1 MQLSLQTKLT
11 IFVALVVFFTA
22 TLANLTNYQFAK
34 DGVTEQIHAR
44 LETAAHDRQQ
54 RVLAYVNQQQERVL
68 LVASRTRL
76 RGYLYERIHREIDE
90 GKFRHGVERILRDAM
105 ASTDEFLAI
114 SITDPQGRVIT
125 STDPGEL
132 GKDFSDQPD
141 YRQGRSEAHLGTPF
155 RDDAGNFVARL
166 TAPAETND
174 EEFLGVVMVRLDV
187 DRLAKILH
195 DTTGLG
201 DSGEVLIAA
210 RRGEQFHYLFPS
222 TKRNEDSLAITDAE
236 VMSRAIDGDRD
247 QDISR
252 YAGTDIL
259 CAWRPIAFQ
268 APEFDR
274 WGMVVKM
281 DCEEAFAPITK
292 LRNMQ
297 WLLEAA
303 LILLSIL
310 GAFALAKR
318 FTAPIS
324 QLAETADLIA
334 GGDRYARVAVRSDDE
349 LGQLGNSFNHMTDEL
364 VRAQVTLEDRVDQRT
379 RELAQS
385 NCHLQTAREEA
396 EQANRAKSEFLAN
409 MSHEIRTP
417 MNGIIGMSEL
427 LEGTQL
433 TPEQREYLG
442 MVRGSAD
449 SLLRLLNDILDF
461 SKIEAGK
468 LELESIPF
476 DLRDVVER
484 TVRSLGHRAA
494 EKGLELACRVD
505 PEAPQVV
512 VGDPGRLRQIVVN
525 LVGNAMKFT
534 ETGEIVVAV
543 DLDHHAGQNAQ
554 LHFSVRDTGIGIPE
568 DKQGTI
574 FESFSQADASTTRQY
589 GGTGLGLTISG
600 QLVSMMDG
608 RIWVESELGQGT
620 TFHFSIPLEIGQ
632 PLETSPPAALAD
644 LAGLPVL
651 VVDDNQTNRRIFHE
665 MLQSWGLAPTTVA
678 DGPSA
683 LKELQRAAEDATPYQ
698 LVLLDCVMPDM
709 NGYDVATTMMEHDQL
724 RDTKII
730 IISSATSEDKQ
741 RCRDLGVARYVTKPV
756 VQSEFLETILNV
768 MVSSDGIDRD
778 DQDSPVEKADVPL
791 RVLMVEDGYVNQRVA
806 TGLLERMGHQVHIAN
821 DGSQGVD
828 AWRNGNFDVI
838 LMDWQMPVMDG
849 KEATELIRGEEA
861 TTGNHIPIIAM
872 TAAAMKGDRERCL
885 EAGMDDYISKPVD
898 PEELAMVLNR
908 NVNVDQP
915 ADRPPAT
922 PSSEADAPRVTEDQ
936 SVDEPQPSRDGE
948 ERYQVI
954 DVQHARDRMRG
965 CNDAFLTEIAKVLRE
980 EAAQRVSEIETALAA
995 GDAKVVAR
1003 GAHTLK
1009 GAAGNF
1015 GAKPVVRIAE
1025 QIEALGKDDNLAP
1038 VPELLESLKQ
1048 QVAQLDTELAAF
1060 VDRNAS

>member
-1 MQLSLQTKLT
+1 MQLNLQTKLT

-34 DGVTEQIHAR
+34 RGVTTQIHAR
-44 LETAAHDRQQ
+44 LKTVAHDRQQ
-54 RVLAYVNQQQERVL
+54 RVLAYVNQQKERVA

-76 RGYLYERIHREIDE
+76 RGYLDERIHDEIDE
-90 GKFRHGVERILRDAM
+90 EKFRQGAERILRDAKS
-105 ASTDEFLAI
+105 STEEFLAI
-114 SITDPQGRVIT
+114 SITDLQGRVIT
-125 STDPGEL
+125 STDSGEL
-132 GKDFSDQPD
+132 GQDLSDHPD
-141 YRQGRSEAHLGTPF
+141 YRQGRSGTHLGTPF
-155 RDDAGNFVARL
+155 RDDAGKFVAWL
-166 TAPAETND
+166 TAPAKTND
-174 EEFLGVVMVRLDV
+174 GDFLGVVVVRLDV
-187 DRLAKILH
+187 DRLANILH

-201 DSGEVLIAA
+201 ASGEVLIAA
-210 RRGEQFHYLFPS
+210 RRGEQLHYLIPS
-222 TKRNEDSLAITDAE
+222 AKRNEDSLASTDAE
-236 VMSRAIDGDRD
+236 VMSQAINGDHD

-252 YAGTDIL
+252 YAGVDVL
-259 CAWRPIAFQ
+259 CAWRPIKFQ
-268 APEFDR
+268 DPEFDR

-281 DCEEAFAPITK
+281 DREEAFAPIVK
-292 LRNMQ
+292 LRNTQ

-303 LILLSIL
+303 LVLLSVL
-310 GAFALAKR
+310 AAFALAKR

-324 QLAETADLIA
+324 QLAQTADRIA
-334 GGDRYARVAVRSDDE
+334 GGDRYARVAIASDDE
-349 LGQLGNSFNHMTDEL
+349 LGQLATSFNHMTDEL

-379 RELAQS
+379 RDLAQS
-385 NCHLQTAREEA
+385 NLHLQQARVEA

-427 LEGTQL
+427 LEGTPL
-433 TPEQREYLG
+433 KPEQREYLG

-468 LELESIPF
+468 LELESIAF

-512 VGDPGRLRQIVVN
+512 VGDPGRLRQIIVN

-543 DLDHHAGQNAQ
+543 ESEHPDGQTAQ

-568 DKQGTI
+568 EKQDTI
-574 FESFSQADASTTRQY
+574 FESFSQVDASTTRQY

-600 QLVSMMDG
+600 QLVAMMGG
-608 RIWVESELGQGT
+608 RIWVESELGDGT
-620 TFHFSIPLEIGQ
+620 TFHFSIPLELGQ

-651 VVDDNQTNRRIFHE
+651 VVDDNQTNRRIFDE
-665 MLQSWGLAPTTVA
+665 MLQSWGLAPKCVP
-678 DGPSA
+678 DGPGA
-683 LKELQRAAEDATPYQ
+683 LEELRRAAADKAPYH
-698 LVLLDCVMPDM
+698 LILLDCVMPNM
-709 NGYDVATTMMEHDQL
+709 NGYDVATTMMEDDQL

-730 IISSATSEDKQ
+730 IISSAVSEDKQ

-756 VQSEFLETILNV
+756 VQSEFLETILGV
-768 MVSSDGIDRD
+768 MVSPDAIDAD
-778 DQDSPVEKADVPL
+778 DREEQIEKADVPL

-806 TGLLERMGHQVHIAN
+806 TGLLERMGHEVHVAG
-821 DGSQGVD
+821 DGSQGVE
-828 AWRNGNFDVI
+828 AWRNGDFDVI

-849 KEATELIRGEEA
+849 KEATELIRAEEA
-861 TTGNHIPIIAM
+861 STGNHIPIVAM

-885 EAGMDDYISKPVD
+885 QAGMDDYISKPVD
-898 PEELAMVLNR
+898 PEELAMVLKR
-908 NVNVDQP
+908 NVP
-915 ADRPPAT
+915 EPPSAEPPSAEPPSAERPPAT
-922 PSSEADAPRVTEDQ
+922 DRP
-936 SVDEPQPSRDGE
+936 VDEPEPPRGGE
-948 ERYQVI
+948 ERYEVI
-954 DVQHARDRMRG
+954 NVQHARDRMRG

-995 GDAKVVAR
+995 ADAKVVAR

-1015 GAKPVVRIAE
+1015 GAKPVVRLAE
-1025 QIEALGKDDNLAP
+1025 QIETLGKDDNLAP
-1038 VPELLESLKQ
+1038 VPDLLESLKQ
-1048 QVAQLDTELAAF
+1048 QVARLDTELAAF
-1060 VDRNAS
+1060 VNRNPS